1 MPWGRPS
8 NRRIYSALQLLL
20 ACSVAADQA
29 TSSISLWWRDVLQ
42 TKISKYLLL
51 WCSSQIFILY
61 KRKTS
66 MIPSRHLHLIKL
78 KYGRYNMHLKEEVEV
93 VGMGKKKGGGGAILF
108 SRVHM
113 RNWKCSEGLLRLREK
128 RKLILNRTE
137 SHLLLWPST
146 TDPITHTATFNLKD
160 FPVRSKISVA
170 SNSLWSDFCVKS
182 MGQTSCWNPNV
193 FLSAQST
200 ALPQQYLKSTSAPGF
215 NSEQN

>member
-66 MIPSRHLHLIKL
+66 MIPSHHLHLIKL

-93 VGMGKKKGGGGAILF
+93 VGMGKKKKRGGGAILF
-108 SRVHM
+108 SRVRM
-113 RNWKCSEGLLRLREK
+113 RNWKCSEGLMRLREK

-146 TDPITHTATFNLKD
+146 TDPITHAATFNLKT
-160 FPVRSKISVA
+160 FLLEAKYLLLLTVCGVIS
-170 SNSLWSDFCVKS
+170 
-182 MGQTSCWNPNV
+182 M
-193 FLSAQST
+193 
-200 ALPQQYLKSTSAPGF
+200 
-215 NSEQN
+215 